1 MNSAHAG
8 EPARDGEPARVD
20 EVRVSERSRVAL
32 VTGAG
37 HRVGRAIAESLAA
50 DGWQVGVHYRGSA
63 EGAAD
68 VVAGITRRGGRAH
81 ALAADLT
88 EPRASDALVD
98 ACCEHFDGLD
108 LLVNSAAGMER
119 TRLGH
124 VRAEEFDAII
134 ALNLR
139 APFLLAQAAAR
150 MMPAGSSIVNIAD
163 HMADEPWPDYSVHGI
178 AKAGVIA
185 MTRHLAAALAPDI
198 RVNAVAPGWV
208 LAPPNSDP
216 AFAESFA
223 RDTPLQRLGSPSDVT
238 SAVRYLVAA
247 DYVTGETLFVDGGR
261 RVRR

>member
-1 MNSAHAG
+1 VSA
-8 EPARDGEPARVD
+8 PQSP
-20 EVRVSERSRVAL
+20 RSPRVAL

-37 HRVGRAIAESLAA
+37 QRVGRAIAESLAA
-50 DGWQVGVHYRGSA
+50 DGWHVGVHYRSSA
-63 EGAAD
+63 AGAAE
-68 VVAGITRRGGRAH
+68 VVAGIEARGGRAH
-81 ALAADLT
+81 AFAADLT
-88 EPRASDALVD
+88 DPRACDALVD
-98 ACCEHFDGLD
+98 ACYAHFDGLD

-124 VRAEEFDAII
+124 VRAEEFDAIV

-150 MMPAGSSIVNIAD
+150 LMPAGSSIINIAD

-185 MTRHLAAALAPDI
+185 MTRHLAAAFAPDL
-198 RVNAVAPGWV
+198 RVNAVAPGFV
-208 LAPPNSDP
+208 LAPPGSTGEV
-216 AFAESFA
+216 AEAFA
-223 RDTPLQRLGSPSDVT
+223 RDTPLQRLGSPQDVA
-238 SAVRYLVAA
+238 SAVRYLAAA